1 MSDIPVEMTEETV
14 HEIAEAVP
22 AFVESMAKVKIQFA
36 LLGAAIGAATAGLIA
51 FKVAYLKAEKEADA
65 RADDEIAEMREH
77 YVAKG
82 RALEAEKG
90 KGDLADLV
98 QEKGYASPEPKTSA
112 SPPMAVQPPPS
123 VVAAEDDSAMAV
135 DDVEGANGVKAR
147 GEAAVRNVFRD
158 NREAVPSAWDQQQEL
173 KRRNPDIPYVIHRD
187 EVHSMDAYSDVSY
200 TYYAADDVLC
210 NERDEVVDPAD
221 RDDLVGEANLERFGH
236 GSGDASIVFI
246 RNDHLEIVYEIIRS
260 PNSFAEEVHGFKH
273 EGWDRGNLER
283 MRRKERD
290 EYT

>member
-22 AFVESMAKVKIQFA
+22 AFVESMTKVKIQFA

-77 YVAKG
+77 YAAKG
-82 RALEAEKG
+82 RALEAEMG
-90 KGDLADLV
+90 KGDLEKLV
-98 QEKGYASPEPKTSA
+98 QEKGYSSPEPKMSA
-112 SPPMAVQPPPS
+112 SPPMAVQPPSS
-123 VVAAEDDSAMAV
+123 VVEPDDSAMAV
-135 DDVEGANGVKAR
+135 NDVEGANGVKDR
-147 GEAAVRNVFRD
+147 GETAVRNVFRD
-158 NREAVPSAWDQQQEL
+158 NRETASPTWDQQQEL
-173 KRRNPDIPYVIHRD
+173 KRRNPDAPYVIHRD
-187 EVHSMDAYSDVSY
+187 EVQTMDAYSDVSY

-210 NERDEVVDPAD
+210 NERDEVVDPAE

-273 EGWDRGNLER
+273 EAWDRGNLER